1 MAQQYSQGPNV
12 QNQEWQNNLCDCSPC
27 DSCMLSTCCPCIL
40 LGKTSDRMRDPTMQT
55 ADTCNSDTL
64 IFCAIQCVTGCG
76 WIYSMMKRGEIRER
90 FGIKGSGMND
100 CCVSYWCLCCAL
112 IQQDN
117 EVKGRLS
124 HGPITQGYQAQK
136 EGMHMPNAAPPQ
148 QQYQDQ
154 KPQPHPHPEQQMHP
168 QHQIHQQQMHPQQQA
183 PHPDYQL
190 PQHGHQ
196 SPPPQG
202 TYSPQQTYNPHQPQ
216 PQY

>member
-12 QNQEWQNNLCDCSPC
+12 QNQEWQSSLCDCSPC
-27 DSCMLSTCCPCIL
+27 DSCMLSTFCPCIL

-55 ADTCNSDTL
+55 ADTCNSDAL

-90 FGIKGSGMND
+90 FGIQGSGMGD

-117 EVKGRLS
+117 EVKARVS
-124 HGPITQGYQAQK
+124 QGPVTQGYQAQK
-136 EGMHMPNAAPPQ
+136 EGMHMPTSPPPQ
-148 QQYQDQ
+148 QQYQG
-154 KPQPHPHPEQQMHP
+154 QPHSHP
-168 QHQIHQQQMHPQQQA
+168 QYQTPQ
-183 PHPDYQL
+183 PDYQL

-196 SPPPQG
+196 SPQPQG
-202 TYSPQQTYNPHQPQ
+202 SYPPQQTYNPHQPQ

>member
-12 QNQEWQNNLCDCSPC
+12 QNQEWQSNLCNCSPC
-27 DSCMLSTCCPCIL
+27 DSCMLSTFCPCIL

-64 IFCAIQCVTGCG
+64 IFTAIQCVTGCG

-90 FGIKGSGMND
+90 FGIKGSGMSD

-117 EVKGRLS
+117 EVKARLS
-124 HGPITQGYQAQK
+124 HGPIMQGYQAQK
-136 EGMHMPNAAPPQ
+136 EGMHMPTAQPQQ

-154 KPQPHPHPEQQMHP
+154 KPNPEQHTP
-168 QHQIHQQQMHPQQQA
+168 Q
-183 PHPDYQL
+183 PDYQL
-190 PQHGHQ
+190 PQHQHQQGYQ
-196 SPPPQG
+196 SPQQGYQSPQQGYQSPQPRGSFPP
-202 TYSPQQTYNPHQPQ
+202 PQQTYNPHQPQ

>member
-12 QNQEWQNNLCDCSPC
+12 QNQEWQSNLCNCSPC
-27 DSCMLSTCCPCIL
+27 DSCMLSTFCPCIL
-40 LGKTSDRMRDPTMQT
+40 LGKTADRMRDPTMQT

-117 EVKGRLS
+117 EVKARLS
-124 HGPITQGYQAQK
+124 QGPITQGYQAQK
-136 EGMHMPNAAPPQ
+136 EGMHMPNAQP
-148 QQYQDQ
+148 QYQDQ
-154 KPQPHPHPEQQMHP
+154 KPNP
-168 QHQIHQQQMHPQQQA
+168 HQQPQ
-183 PHPDYQL
+183 PDYQL
-190 PQHGHQ
+190 PQHQHQQQQQQHAGYQ
-196 SPPPQG
+196 SPPPQ
-202 TYSPQQTYNPHQPQ
+202 QAYNPHQPQ